1 MNAGIAA
8 AFIAAAAL
16 LGAQGS
22 EAPETAVRASVS
34 VRKATVGDLL
44 TYRIVIAGPGLKGVA
59 VSPPQ
64 QREFIPEEAQP
75 KASSDSGED
84 DASRLIPLY
93 IIHSIKKEDRSS
105 PDRADISVT
114 MSISFYRPGKYRL
127 PEIEIK
133 GKDGIVIG
141 YKVPEVEIAAVNPK
155 GEFMEIEDPLSLGGN
170 YWRLAFLLLGAAL
183 IGASAFFAWRYA
195 RRKLSRAP
203 REEPALPPIDLF
215 MKGIENLEG
224 ERLIEEGRVEEYV
237 FGISMLFRRF
247 LSLQFGFDATE
258 MTTHEIERQV
268 RRIFPRALFDRR
280 YEELMRI
287 LTLWDLSKF
296 AEFMPTREALAENL
310 RATVNLA
317 RRLAE
322 EGGDVL
328 GV

>member
-8 AFIAAAAL
+8 AFIAAAL
-16 LGAQGS
+16 LGAQRG
-22 EAPETAVRASVS
+22 EAPETGVRASVS
-34 VRKATVGDLL
+34 APKATVGEVL
-44 TYRIVIAGPGLKGVA
+44 TYRILISGPELKGVA

-64 QREFIPEEAQP
+64 REFIPEEAKP
-75 KASSDSGED
+75 KVSRDSGEN
-84 DASRLIPLY
+84 DALKLIPLY

-105 PDRADISVT
+105 PDRADIEVT
-114 MSISFYRPGKYRL
+114 MTIAFYRPGKHRM

-133 GKDGIVIG
+133 GSDGIAVG

-155 GEFMEIEDPLSLGGN
+155 GEFMEIEEPLSLGGN

-183 IGASAFFAWRYA
+183 VGAAAFFAWRYV
-195 RRKLSRAP
+195 RRRISRAP
-203 REEPALPPIDLF
+203 RQEPALPPIEIF
-215 MKGIENLEG
+215 MKGVESLEG
-224 ERLIEEGRVEEYV
+224 DRLIEEGRVEEYV

-258 MTTHEIERQV
+258 MTTHEIEKQV

-287 LTLWDLSKF
+287 LNLWDLSKF
-296 AEFMPTREALAENL
+296 AEFMPARDALADNL

-317 RRLAE
+317 RRIAE
-322 EGGDVL
+322 EAGDAM

>member
-16 LGAQGS
+16 FGAQGG

-34 VRKATVGDLL
+34 ARKATVGDLL
-44 TYRIVIAGPGLKGVA
+44 TYRIRIAGPGLKGVA

-64 QREFIPEEAQP
+64 QREFIPEEAKPQ
-75 KASSDSGED
+75 ASDDSGED
-84 DASRLIPLY
+84 DASKLIPLY

-105 PDRADISVT
+105 SDRADISVT
-114 MSISFYRPGKYRL
+114 MHISFYRPGKHRL

-133 GKDGIVIG
+133 GKDGIAIG

-155 GEFMEIEDPLSLGGN
+155 GEFMEIEEPLSLGGN

-183 IGASAFFAWRYA
+183 IGAAAFFAWRYA

-203 REEPALPPIDLF
+203 QQEPALPPIEFF

-258 MTTHEIERQV
+258 MTTYEIERQI

-287 LTLWDLSKF
+287 LNLWDLSKF
-296 AEFMPTREALAENL
+296 AEFKPTPEALADNL
-310 RATVNLA
+310 HATVNLA

-322 EGGDVL
+322 EAGDAL